1 MICVLAT
8 VLACGPAAPTPAAPA
23 QASAAATPAAQWLSG
38 LRALCG
44 QAFAGKVTVDTPP
57 QPTNAFAGK
66 ALVMHVR
73 ACSES
78 ELRVPF
84 VVGDDRS
91 RTWVLRRV
99 GQHLA
104 LAHDHRHQDGSSDEV
119 TLYGGQ
125 TAAPGTAQ
133 RQEFPVDQRSIETF
147 QRAGLTA
154 SVQNTWAMELWPGQR
169 FVYEL
174 SRPGGRLFRAEFDLT
189 RPVPAPPPPWGD
201 ASLR

>member
-1 MICVLAT
+1 MACSVI
-8 VLACGPAAPTPAAPA
+8 ACGPGAPAARAPA
-23 QASAAATPAAQWLSG
+23 VVAAPAAQWFEG
-38 LRALCG
+38 MRALCG

-73 ACSES
+73 TCGES

-84 VVGDDRS
+84 VVGEDRS

-99 GQHLA
+99 GEGLA
-104 LAHDHRHQDGSSDEV
+104 LAHDHRHEDGSSDEV
-119 TLYGGQ
+119 TMYGGQ

-133 RQEFPVDQRSIETF
+133 RQEFPVDQSSIESF
-147 QRAGLTA
+147 ERAGLTA

-174 SRPGGRLFRAEFDLT
+174 SRPGGRLFRVEFDLT
-189 RPVPAPPPPWGD
+189 RPVPAPPPPWGETP
-201 ASLR
+201 LR

>member
-1 MICVLAT
+1 MICALAT

-23 QASAAATPAAQWLSG
+23 QAPAAAAPAAQWFAG
-38 LRALCG
+38 LHALCG

-73 ACSES
+73 TCGES

-99 GQHLA
+99 GDGLA
-104 LAHDHRHQDGSSDEV
+104 LAHDHRHEDGSSDEV

-133 RQEFPVDQRSIETF
+133 RQEFPVDQSSIETF

-174 SRPGGRLFRAEFDLT
+174 SRPGGRLFRVEFDLT
-189 RPVPAPPPPWGD
+189 RPVPAPPPPWGE
-201 ASLR
+201 ALLR